1 MTFFICQKRICD
13 CLTQNYQNSLNSFFL
28 NSLNFIKLHTVC
40 VFTLYK
46 IALTLA
52 MTCKNGANS
61 PVSKRL
67 CLLSLII
74 SFLQCIFIKLQ
85 GNSMII

>member
-46 IALTLA
+46 MVRTLA
-52 MTCKNGANS
+52 MTGKNGGNS
-61 PVSKRL
+61 PPSKRL
-67 CLLSLII
+67 ALISI
-74 SFLQCIFIKLQ
+74 INA
-85 GNSMII
+85 NS

>member
-13 CLTQNYQNSLNSFFL
+13 CLTQNSLFL

-46 IALTLA
+46 IALILA
-52 MTCKNGANS
+52 MTCKNGVSS

-67 CLLSLII
+67 
-74 SFLQCIFIKLQ
+74 
-85 GNSMII
+85 